1 MTQPVPLIRVS
12 LVREGGPSEP
22 LADAICSPAD
32 AARVLMPLL
41 RDQDR
46 ETLLVLLL
54 DTPHRPIGAHV
65 VSVGTLNSAPAHPRE
80 VFKAAILANAAAVIL
95 AHNHPSGD
103 VTPSR
108 SDIATF
114 KRLQEAG
121 ELLGIPVLDSLII
134 AQDAYR
140 SIRATEET
148 KTQGEVS

>member
-1 MTQPVPLIRVS
+1 MTQPVPLVRVS
-12 LVREGGPSEP
+12 LVRESGPSEP
-22 LADAICSPAD
+22 PADAIRTPAD

-46 ETLLVLLL
+46 ETLLVLLF

-65 VSVGTLNSAPAHPRE
+65 VAIGTLNAAPAHPRE

-108 SDIATF
+108 ADLATH
-114 KRLQEAG
+114 KRLREAG
-121 ELLGIPVLDSLII
+121 DLLGIPVLDSLII

-140 SIRATEET
+140 SIRAG
-148 KTQGEVS
+148 QGGQDNA